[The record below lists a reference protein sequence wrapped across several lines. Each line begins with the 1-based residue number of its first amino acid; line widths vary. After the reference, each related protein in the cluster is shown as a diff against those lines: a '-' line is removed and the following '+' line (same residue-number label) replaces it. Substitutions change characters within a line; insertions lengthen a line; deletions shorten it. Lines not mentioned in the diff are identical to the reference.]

1 MNVSEQ
7 RPATTSFQPEER
19 VALGR
24 TTVRVPQLGI
34 GTNPLGGLHA
44 EIPHAVARS
53 TIETAWRSGVRYYD
67 VAPVYGYGYS
77 ERVVGEVLQDMPRE
91 DYLLTTKVGRLL
103 LADGPADHEDT
114 MVLWDGV
121 QLYKGTDAVK
131 PYFDFSYDGVMRSVE
146 ASRERTGI
154 DRFDALHIHDP
165 DWFPEEALDGAY
177 AALSELKSSGQIGAI
192 GVGVN
197 QWQILVDF
205 AGRADFD
212 AFLLAG
218 RYTLLDQSALPEL
231 LPLCEQKGISI
242 IAGGVYNSG
251 ILSHPDPGSI
261 GGVSSG
267 ADAIETWKDNVTYNY
282 VPAEQAIIDQAA
294 ALKAVCDRHGVPL
307 MAAAI
312 QFPMHHPA
320 VATVLTGPRSPE
332 HVVVNNEMLRFPIP
346 DDLWAELKQERLL
359 PEEAP
364 TPG

>member
-1 MNVSEQ
+1 VSADH
-7 RPATTSFQPEER
+7 PASTTSFEPSRR
-19 VALGR
+19 VPLGQ
-24 TTVRVPQLGI
+24 TSVEVPQLGI

-44 EIPHAVARS
+44 RIPHAVARS
-53 TIETAWRSGVRYYD
+53 TIETAWRTGVRYYD
-67 VAPVYGYGYS
+67 VAPVYGYGFA
-77 ERVVGEVLQDMPRE
+77 ERVVGEVLRELPR
-91 DYLLTTKVGRLL
+91 DDFLLTTKVGRLL
-103 LADGPADHEDT
+103 LADGPSDREDT
-114 MVLWDGV
+114 MVLWQGV
-121 QLYKGTDAVK
+121 QLYKGTDAVR
-131 PYFDFSYDGVMRSVE
+131 PYFDFSYDGVMRSLE
-146 ASRERTGI
+146 ASQERMGVE
-154 DRFDALHIHDP
+154 RFDALHIHDP
-165 DWFPEEALDGAY
+165 DWFPDEALDGAY
-177 AALSELKSSGQIGAI
+177 RALAELKQAGRIGAI

-205 AGRADFD
+205 AARADFD

-218 RYTLLDQSALPEL
+218 RYTLLDQSALPDL
-231 LPLCEQKGISI
+231 LPLCVEKGISI

-261 GGVSSG
+261 AGIGSG
-267 ADAIETWKDNVTYNY
+267 ADAIETWKDNVTFDY
-282 VPAEQAIIDQAA
+282 VPAGQDIIGRAA
-294 ALKAVCDRHGVPL
+294 ALKSVCDRHGVPL

-346 DDLWAELKQERLL
+346 NELWAELKHERLL

>member
-1 MNVSEQ
+1 MTPADAHSTTFFDPTEQ
-7 RPATTSFQPEER
+7 AELGHSGVK
-19 VALGR
+19 VA
-24 TTVRVPQLGI
+24 QLGL

-44 EIPHAVARS
+44 AIPQAMARA

-67 VAPVYGYGYS
+67 VAPVYGYGFS
-77 ERVVGEVLQDMPRE
+77 ERVVGEVLRDLPRDE
-91 DYLLTTKVGRLL
+91 YQLTTKVGRLL

-114 MVLWDGV
+114 MVLWEGV

-131 PYFDFSYDGVMRSVE
+131 PYFEFSYDGVMRSLE
-146 ASRERTGI
+146 ASRERMGI
-154 DRFDALHIHDP
+154 ERFDALHIHDP

-177 AALSELKSSGQIGAI
+177 RALAELKAAGVIGAI

-231 LPLCEQKGISI
+231 LPLCVEKGISI

-267 ADAIETWKDNVTYNY
+267 TEAIETWKDNVTYDY
-282 VPAEQAIIDQAA
+282 VPAEQEIIDRAA
-294 ALKAVCDRHGVPL
+294 ALKAVCNRHGVPL
-307 MAAAI
+307 MAVAI

-346 DDLWAELKQERLL
+346 DALWAELKAEQLL
-359 PEEAP
+359 PAEAP

>member
-1 MNVSEQ
+1 M
-7 RPATTSFQPEER
+7 R
-19 VALGR
+19 LGR
-24 TTVRVPQLGI
+24 TDVTVPQLGV

-53 TIETAWRSGVRYYD
+53 TVEMAWRSGVRYYD

-77 ERVVGEVLQDMPRE
+77 ERVVGEVLRDLPRDE
-91 DYLLTTKVGRLL
+91 YLLTTKVGRLL

-114 MVLWDGV
+114 MVLWEGA

-131 PYFDFSYDGVMRSVE
+131 PYFDFSYDGVMRSLE
-146 ASRERTGI
+146 ASKQRMGI

-165 DWFPEEALDGAY
+165 DLFPEDALDGAY
-177 AALSELKSSGQIGAI
+177 RALLELKAAGAIGAI

-205 AGRADFD
+205 ARRADFD

-231 LPLCEQKGISI
+231 LPLCEQKGVSI

-251 ILSHPDPGSI
+251 ILSHPDPASI

-267 ADAIETWKDNVTYNY
+267 ADAIQSWKDNVTYNY
-282 VPAEQAIIDQAA
+282 VPAEQEVIDRAA
-294 ALKAVCDRHGVPL
+294 ALKVVCDQHGVPL

-346 DDLWAELKQERLL
+346 DQLWADLKRESLL
-359 PEEAP
+359 PQEAP